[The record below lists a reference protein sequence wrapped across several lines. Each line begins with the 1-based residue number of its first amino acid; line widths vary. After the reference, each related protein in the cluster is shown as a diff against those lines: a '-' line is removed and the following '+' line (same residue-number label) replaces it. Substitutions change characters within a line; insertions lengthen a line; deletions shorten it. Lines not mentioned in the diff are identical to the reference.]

1 MWRKLLVLVFVG
13 SLVHV
18 PDLAVAAMGKSMPD
32 AAVVRAQ
39 VERSEVG
46 SYLALKLTDGRRL
59 TGRLEAVAEKGFT
72 VKPLQAE
79 AQQAHV
85 AYEQVAKLK
94 VLKKRSY
101 RAAGQPNPAF
111 AKQAVEGL
119 GVGTH
124 VMVKILGRMLFR
136 GDIQAIE
143 EKSFTL
149 QLDIS
154 GQRIPIGY
162 DQVVQVRENSHSPFE
177 PTIAILI
184 SAVIAL
190 LVYIAVRRPASPVP
204 GIASV
209 SPSSAK
215 AGCPG
220 FTVTVT
226 GSSFIRRSRVRW
238 NGENRRTQFVSGSE
252 LRAEISAEDCA
263 SESAAQVTV
272 FNPGRGGGTSSGLTF
287 TVK

>member
-124 VMVKILGRMLFR
+124 VMVKIIGRMLFR

-149 QLDIS
+149 QLDI
-154 GQRIPIGY
+154 
-162 DQVVQVRENSHSPFE
+162 
-177 PTIAILI
+177 
-184 SAVIAL
+184 
-190 LVYIAVRRPASPVP
+190 RRPAHTDRLR
-204 GIASV
+204 
-209 SPSSAK
+209 PSSA
-215 AGCPG
+215 GP
-220 FTVTVT
+220 
-226 GSSFIRRSRVRW
+226 
-238 NGENRRTQFVSGSE
+238 
-252 LRAEISAEDCA
+252 
-263 SESAAQVTV
+263 
-272 FNPGRGGGTSSGLTF
+272 
-287 TVK
+287 